1 MVRDG
6 ACDLKRY
13 LMLRIAV
20 MPVLLFGIASLVFL
34 VSRMTPGDPLVTI
47 VGERNLNNPEIVAA
61 AKQRWGLDQSGF
73 EQYVKYVKNL
83 LHGDMGTS
91 FSTRQS
97 VTHDLWQRLPATLEL
112 TFVAL
117 ALGVTIGLALG
128 VLAAR
133 TRNRMP
139 DHLSRFFA
147 LIGSSMPAFWAG
159 LILLFIFYAKLGWLP
174 GPGRIDP
181 RGIAPD
187 KVTGFY
193 TVDSLL
199 MGDFEL
205 FKDSVMHLVLP
216 ASVLGWGV
224 VGIVSRLVRASLLD
238 ELSMD
243 YVRVARAMG
252 LRERTVVDSHALR
265 NALLPTI
272 TIVAFTFAFL
282 LTGAVLTET
291 VFSWP
296 GVGSYAVDAS
306 RNLDYPAIIGVTLLG
321 GTAFLMTNLVSDI
334 AYAFADPRIR
344 LS

>member
-1 MVRDG
+1 
-6 ACDLKRY
+6 
-13 LMLRIAV
+13 
-20 MPVLLFGIASLVFL
+20 MPFLLFGIASIVFL

-61 AKQRWGLDQSGF
+61 AKTKWGLDQSVLQ
-73 EQYVKYVKNL
+73 QYIAYMKNL
-83 LHGDMGTS
+83 LHGNMGTS
-91 FSTRQS
+91 FTTRQP
-97 VTHDLWQRLPATLEL
+97 VVHDLWQRLPATLEL
-112 TFVAL
+112 TIYAL
-117 ALGVTIGLALG
+117 IGGVVIGVTLG

-133 TRNRMP
+133 HRNKFI
-139 DHLSRFFA
+139 DHIARFFA
-147 LIGSSMPAFWAG
+147 LIGSSLPAFWAG
-159 LILLFIFYAKLGWLP
+159 LLLLYAFYARLDWLP

-181 RGIAPD
+181 RGVAPD

-199 MGDFEL
+199 MGDL
-205 FKDSVMHLVLP
+205 SLWKDSVLHLILP
-216 ASVLGWGV
+216 ACVLGWGV

-238 ELSMD
+238 EFSMD

-252 LRERTVVDSHALR
+252 LRERTVVNTPALR

-272 TIVAFTFAFL
+272 TIVAFMFAFL

-296 GVGSYAVDAS
+296 GAGSYAVDAS

-321 GTAFLMTNLVSDI
+321 GTAFLFTNLVSDI

>member
-1 MVRDG
+1 
-6 ACDLKRY
+6 
-13 LMLRIAV
+13 
-20 MPVLLFGIASLVFL
+20 MPFLLFGVASVVFL
-34 VSRMTPGDPLVTI
+34 VSRLTPGDPLVTI

-61 AKQRWGLDQSGF
+61 AKARWGLDQSIVQ
-73 EQYVKYVKNL
+73 QYFSYMKNL
-83 LHGDMGTS
+83 LRGDMGTS
-91 FSTRQS
+91 FTTRQG
-97 VTHDLWQRLPATLEL
+97 VVDDLWLRLPATLEL
-112 TFVAL
+112 TFFAL
-117 ALGVTIGLALG
+117 LGGVTVGIVLG

-133 TRNRMP
+133 HRNKFV
-139 DHLSRFFA
+139 DHIARFFA
-147 LIGSSMPAFWAG
+147 LLGSSLPAFWSG
-159 LILLFIFYAKLGWLP
+159 LLMLYVFYARLGWLP

-181 RGIAPD
+181 RGVAPD

-193 TVDSLL
+193 TIDSLL
-199 MGDFEL
+199 QGDLAMFSDS
-205 FKDSVMHLVLP
+205 FKHLILP
-216 ASVLGWGV
+216 ATVLGWGV

-238 ELSMD
+238 ELSID

-252 LRERTVVDSHALR
+252 LRERTVVNTHALR

-321 GTAFLMTNLVSDI
+321 GTAFLFTNLISDI